1 MASAYRRIGA
11 NVMEPAL
18 RIGRRGERLL
28 RRLTLSFVLC
38 LLALGGCEGA
48 GRTGKGPEHRETGA
62 PRGGAARGT
71 GEEKTHGGNE
81 VWLKIRG
88 HPLRA
93 EIADTPERRRRGL
106 MFRENLPPNR
116 GMLFIFPEEDYHGFW
131 MKNTGISLSIAF
143 ISRNGRI
150 RQIEVM
156 EPMSEEIHSSR
167 FPVKYALEVNRGWF
181 SQFGIQAGHIVTG
194 LPEAN

>member
-11 NVMEPAL
+11 NVMEHAL
-18 RIGRRGERLL
+18 RTGRWRGRLL
-28 RRLTLSFVLC
+28 RRLALPCVLC
-38 LLALGGCEGA
+38 LLAMGGCEGA
-48 GRTGKGPEHRETGA
+48 GRAGKGPEHREAGA
-62 PRGGAARGT
+62 PRDGAGRDA
-71 GEEKTHGGNE
+71 GEEKTCRGNE

-88 HPLRA
+88 RPLRA

-106 MFRENLPPNR
+106 MFRKSLPPNR

-131 MKNTGISLSIAF
+131 MKNTGIPLSIAF
-143 ISRNGRI
+143 ISRDGRI

-181 SQFGIQAGHIVTG
+181 SQFGIRAGHVVTG
-194 LPEAN
+194 LPEAK